1 MERYCFMGQ
10 MKWIGGPNL
19 APGPKSDTHVV
30 GCDFIGQTE
39 LRSLHTLY
47 NLEKA
52 SMGGAIRQ
60 LFLQNYSEGRRRRWP
75 LATDDASSH
84 IWLTRT
90 ASATHLTALLK
101 QNEQKRWPHW
111 ACSGLLNTFWQ
122 ALHKCLI
129 SWLLP
134 RIFLE
139 KPGLLPSSEDGG
151 DGSCAAIIPPPP
163 RPAPPPLAPPP
174 PLLRPPANN
183 TVVVGGVCSKRQNE
197 TASNKTRSCV
207 NVCRQQGILIASLLR
222 RRRMLRCVAASLS
235 AARETRCRG
244 RCDDVKSG
252 SVCSHF
258 ELPPLH

>member
-1 MERYCFMGQ
+1 
-10 MKWIGGPNL
+10 
-19 APGPKSDTHVV
+19 
-30 GCDFIGQTE
+30 
-39 LRSLHTLY
+39 
-47 NLEKA
+47 
-52 SMGGAIRQ
+52 MGGAIRQ

-163 RPAPPPLAPPP
+163 APPRPHSPRPLRYSGP
-174 PLLRPPANN
+174 PLTTPWWSAGCVQNGKMKQPAIRHAAAW
-183 TVVVGGVCSKRQNE
+183 TCADSKESSLHPCCGGEGC
-197 TASNKTRSCV
+197 
-207 NVCRQQGILIASLLR
+207 
-222 RRRMLRCVAASLS
+222 CVASP
-235 AARETRCRG
+235 RRC
-244 RCDDVKSG
+244 
-252 SVCSHF
+252 
-258 ELPPLH
+258 LPPGRRGAEDGAMM